1 MRSLRFLVPV
11 FVLIGALLATP
22 AEAGWGGGGGGGGG
36 GCANSGCTTPFAVA
50 LPIPPVLTPT
60 STDATTDYYTITEEQ
75 ADASIIPGHTTP
87 VWTYNGLYP
96 GPTIKA
102 TSGRTVKVHVTNNLP
117 ENTVMHLHGTHSP
130 ASSDGSPGPANELP
144 PGTSY
149 DYTYPNQQSART
161 EWYHDHAMDLT
172 GAHVYKGLAG
182 FYLITDDQEQSF
194 NLPSGSNDI
203 PVVLQDRTF
212 NADGTL
218 NYSLDRSSYRKGF
231 MSDTQLVNGA
241 PQPYLR
247 VATRK
252 VRLRVLNGS
261 NARYYELRLSNGQ
274 SMTEIGNEGGLFSAP
289 LQMSSITLAP
299 AERADFIIDFSE
311 VPVGTSVTLQ
321 NGRWDSIGDLIRFD
335 VATAET
341 DTSTIPSTLR
351 PFTPIPP
358 SQSTVSRTFR
368 ISQDNGV
375 WVFNGLGFDP
385 NRIDAH
391 VALNATE
398 TWTFD
403 NRSGQDHPIHVHLVN
418 FQVLS
423 IDGSPPPPDQ
433 AQWKETVN
441 VPSWSTVRVIA
452 KFTDF
457 AGTYVFHCHIL
468 EHEDVALM
476 GQFNV
481 S

>member
-1 MRSLRFLVPV
+1 
-11 FVLIGALLATP
+11 
-22 AEAGWGGGGGGGGG
+22 
-36 GCANSGCTTPFAVA
+36 
-50 LPIPPVLTPT
+50 
-60 STDATTDYYTITEEQ
+60 
-75 ADASIIPGHTTP
+75 
-87 VWTYNGLYP
+87 
-96 GPTIKA
+96 
-102 TSGRTVKVHVTNNLP
+102 
-117 ENTVMHLHGTHSP
+117 
-130 ASSDGSPGPANELP
+130 
-144 PGTSY
+144 
-149 DYTYPNQQSART
+149 
-161 EWYHDHAMDLT
+161 MDLT

-218 NYSLDRSSYRKGF
+218 NYNLDRSAMRQGF
-231 MSDTQLVNGA
+231 MGDTQLVNGA

-252 VRLRVLNGS
+252 VRFRVLNGS

-299 AERADFIIDFSE
+299 AERADLVVDFSR
-311 VPVGTSVTLQ
+311 VPVGTSVTLR

-341 DTSTIPSTLR
+341 DTSTIPGTLR

-368 ISQDNGV
+368 ISEDNGV

-398 TWTFD
+398 TWTFE